1 MEVNI
6 VAAIITLHGG
16 IVIRPRVYN
25 SVENLTVRA
34 PCDPSLPI
42 PIIGADIFL

>member
-1 MEVNI
+1 MKVNI
-6 VAAIITLHGG
+6 VAVIITLHGG

-25 SVENLTVRA
+25 SVENLTVRT

-42 PIIGADIFL
+42 PITWAEIFL

>member
-6 VAAIITLHGG
+6 VAVIITLHGE

-25 SVENLTVRA
+25 SVENLMVRA
-34 PCDPSLPI
+34 PCDPPLPI
-42 PIIGADIFL
+42 PFIRAEICL